1 MLENLLIKNYVIV
14 DELDLNFLLGFS
26 SLTGETGAGKS
37 ILIDALSLALGSR
50 SESGVVK
57 KGNEKAD
64 ITATFNLEGNDE
76 AQAWL
81 SLNEFE
87 ESDSQLLLRRVI
99 NKDGKSKAFINGIP
113 STISQLKSIGE
124 SLVDIYSQNTHHSL
138 LKKTA
143 QREILDNFFDSK
155 EEMQVLKKLYS
166 EWQRLSMEQDEFS
179 KNKESFLNELNET
192 EEKYNEF
199 SGLNFSY
206 EEWNQLQID
215 QKFLANGKELIGGVN
230 KCISIIDEGDIS
242 LNSLSREA
250 QVELKS
256 LHALDTRLENANNIM
271 SSIQAESLEL
281 ARELSNYLQNVD
293 IDENLQQR
301 VEEKIQSIFN
311 FCRKYNVKPE
321 NLESES
327 EIWLQR
333 LEELKGMLGEK
344 DISAIVKEAKV
355 SYDNVAINVT
365 NQRKT
370 AALSLSN
377 LITEKLNQLSFNDAT
392 FRVDLIPSEPTT
404 HGNENIQFLVS
415 TFKGGD
421 LQPIQKV
428 LSGGELSRIS
438 LAIRVASISNIDVPT
453 MIFDEVDVGI
463 GGGVAEV
470 VGNLLKDLGDKKNTQ
485 ALVITHLPQVAAKAN
500 NHYKVSKN
508 QAGNS
513 ITSKIHHLNESER
526 IDEIARM
533 LGGIKV
539 TDKAI
544 DHAKEILS

>member
-14 DELDLNFLLGFS
+14 DKLDLNFLLGFS

-37 ILIDALSLALGSR
+37 ILIDALSLALGTR

-76 AQAWL
+76 AKAWL

-87 ESDSQLLLRRVI
+87 ESDNQLLLRRVI

-143 QREILDNFFDSK
+143 QREILDSFLDSK
-155 EEMQVLKKLYS
+155 EELKSLKKLYS
-166 EWQRLSMEQDEFS
+166 EWQRLFIEQDKFLQ
-179 KNKESFLNELNET
+179 NKESFLNELNET
-192 EEKYNEF
+192 EDKFNEF
-199 SGLNFSY
+199 SALNFTY
-206 EEWNQLQID
+206 EEWNQLQVD
-215 QKFLANGKELIGGVN
+215 QKFLANGKELISGVN
-230 KCISIIDEGDIS
+230 KCISMIDEGDIS
-242 LNSLSREA
+242 LNSLSRDA
-250 QVELKS
+250 QVELKN
-256 LHALDTRLENANNIM
+256 LYALDKRLENASNIM
-271 SSIQAESLEL
+271 SSIQAESVEL

-293 IDENLQQR
+293 IDENLQQT

-327 EIWLQR
+327 ETWLQR
-333 LEELKGMLGEK
+333 LEALKVMLGDK
-344 DISAIVKEAKV
+344 DISALVEEAKA
-355 SYDNVAINVT
+355 SYNEMAINIS
-365 NQRKT
+365 NQRK
-370 AALSLSN
+370 AAASSLSK

-392 FRVDLIPSEPTT
+392 FNVELISSDPSI
-404 HGNENIQFLVS
+404 HGNESIQFLVS

-421 LQPIQKV
+421 PQPIQKV

-438 LAIRVASISNIDVPT
+438 LAIRVASIANIDVPT

-500 NHYKVSKN
+500 NHYKVSKK
-508 QAGNS
+508 QAGDS
-513 ITSKIHHLNESER
+513 VTSEIHLLNKAER

-533 LGGIKV
+533 LGGIRV

>member
-64 ITATFNLEGNDE
+64 ITATFNLKGNDE

-87 ESDSQLLLRRVI
+87 ESDNQLLLRRVI

-113 STISQLKSIGE
+113 STISQLKAIGE

-143 QREILDNFFDSK
+143 QREILDSFLDSK
-155 EEMQVLKKLYS
+155 EEIQLLKKLYS
-166 EWQRLSMEQDEFS
+166 EWQRLSVEQDKFL
-179 KNKESFLNELNET
+179 KNKESFLNELKET

-199 SGLNFSY
+199 SGLNFTY

-230 KCISIIDEGDIS
+230 KCISMIDEGDIS

-250 QVELKS
+250 QVELKN
-256 LHALDTRLENANNIM
+256 LRTLDARLENANNIM
-271 SSIQAESLEL
+271 SSIQAETVEL
-281 ARELSNYLQNVD
+281 VRELSNYLQNVD

-327 EIWLQR
+327 EVWLQR
-333 LEELKGMLGEK
+333 LEELRGMLGEK

-355 SYDNVAINVT
+355 SYDDIAKKVS

-370 AALSLSN
+370 AASSLRKI
-377 LITEKLNQLSFNDAT
+377 ITEKLNQLSFNDAT
-392 FRVDLIPSEPTT
+392 FGVELIPSDPSMN
-404 HGNENIQFLVS
+404 GNESIQFLVS

-438 LAIRVASISNIDVPT
+438 LAIRVASIANIDVPT

-485 ALVITHLPQVAAKAN
+485 ALVITHLPQVAAKSN
-500 NHYKVSKN
+500 NHYRVSKK
-508 QAGNS
+508 QAGDS
-513 ITSKIHHLNESER
+513 ITSKIHLLNESER

>member
-76 AQAWL
+76 ALAWL

-87 ESDSQLLLRRVI
+87 ESDNQLLLRRVI

-113 STISQLKSIGE
+113 STISQLKAIGE

-143 QREILDNFFDSK
+143 QREILDSFLDSK
-155 EEMQVLKKLYS
+155 EELKLLKKLYS
-166 EWQRLSMEQDEFS
+166 EWQRLSVEQDKFL

-250 QVELKS
+250 QVELKN

-271 SSIQAESLEL
+271 NSIQAESLEL

-311 FCRKYNVKPE
+311 FCRKYNIKPE
-321 NLESES
+321 NLELES
-327 EIWLQR
+327 ETWLQR
-333 LEELKGMLGEK
+333 LDELKGMLGEK
-344 DISAIVKEAKV
+344 DISAIVMEAKV
-355 SYDNVAINVT
+355 SYDNVATNVS
-365 NQRKT
+365 NHRIT
-370 AALSLSN
+370 AASSLSN

-392 FRVDLIPSEPTT
+392 FRVDLLPSDPSI
-404 HGNENIQFLVS
+404 HGNESIQFSVS

-438 LAIRVASISNIDVPT
+438 LAIRVASIANVDVPT

-485 ALVITHLPQVAAKAN
+485 ALVITHLPQVAAKSN
-500 NHYKVSKN
+500 NHYKVSKK
-508 QAGNS
+508 QVGDS
-513 ITSKIHHLNESER
+513 VTSKIHLLNESER

>member
-14 DELDLNFLLGFS
+14 DELDLSFLLGFS

-37 ILIDALSLALGSR
+37 ILIDALSLALGAR

-64 ITATFNLEGNDE
+64 ITATFNLKGNDE

-87 ESDSQLLLRRVI
+87 ESDNQLLLRRVI

-113 STISQLKSIGE
+113 STISQLKAIGE

-143 QREILDNFFDSK
+143 QREILDSFLDSK
-155 EEMQVLKKLYS
+155 EEIQLLKKLYS
-166 EWQRLSMEQDEFS
+166 EWQRLSVEQDKFL
-179 KNKESFLNELNET
+179 KNKESFLNEFNET

-250 QVELKS
+250 QVELKN

-327 EIWLQR
+327 EAWLQR
-333 LEELKGMLGEK
+333 LEELKGMLGQK

-355 SYDNVAINVT
+355 SYDNVATNVS
-365 NQRKT
+365 NQRKI
-370 AALSLSN
+370 AASSLSN

-438 LAIRVASISNIDVPT
+438 LAIRVASIANIDVPT

-508 QAGNS
+508 QAGDS

-533 LGGIKV
+533 LAGIKV

>member
-37 ILIDALSLALGSR
+37 ILIDALSLALGTR

-76 AQAWL
+76 AKAWL

-87 ESDSQLLLRRVI
+87 ESDNQLLLRRVI

-143 QREILDNFFDSK
+143 QREILDSFLDSK
-155 EEMQVLKKLYS
+155 EELKSLKKLYS
-166 EWQRLSMEQDEFS
+166 EWQRLFIEQDKFLQD
-179 KNKESFLNELNET
+179 KESFLNELNET
-192 EEKYNEF
+192 EDKFNEF
-199 SGLNFSY
+199 SALSFTY
-206 EEWNQLQID
+206 EEWNQLQVD
-215 QKFLANGKELIGGVN
+215 QKFLANGKELISGVN
-230 KCISIIDEGDIS
+230 KCISMIDEGDIS
-242 LNSLSREA
+242 LNSLSRDA
-250 QVELKS
+250 QVELKN
-256 LHALDTRLENANNIM
+256 LYALDKRLENAINIM
-271 SSIQAESLEL
+271 SSIQAESVEL

-293 IDENLQQR
+293 IDENLQQK

-327 EIWLQR
+327 ETWLQR
-333 LEELKGMLGEK
+333 LEALKVMLGDK
-344 DISAIVKEAKV
+344 DISALVEEAKA
-355 SYDNVAINVT
+355 SYNEVAINIS

-370 AALSLSN
+370 AASSLSK

-392 FRVDLIPSEPTT
+392 FNVELMPSDPSI
-404 HGNENIQFLVS
+404 HGNESIQFLVS

-421 LQPIQKV
+421 PQPIQKV

-438 LAIRVASISNIDVPT
+438 LAIRVASIANIDVPT

-500 NHYKVSKN
+500 NHYKVNKK
-508 QAGNS
+508 QAGDS
-513 ITSKIHHLNESER
+513 VTSEIHLLNKAER

-533 LGGIKV
+533 LGGIRV

>member
-166 EWQRLSMEQDEFS
+166 EWQRLSVEQDEFS

-327 EIWLQR
+327 ETWLQR
-333 LEELKGMLGEK
+333 LEEIKGMLGEK
-344 DISAIVKEAKV
+344 DISAIVKEAKL

-370 AALSLSN
+370 AASSLSN

-392 FRVDLIPSEPTT
+392 FRVDLIPSEPST

-438 LAIRVASISNIDVPT
+438 LAIRVASIANIDVPT

-533 LGGIKV
+533 LGGIKL

>member
-87 ESDSQLLLRRVI
+87 ESDNQLLLRRVI

-250 QVELKS
+250 QVELKN

-327 EIWLQR
+327 DTWLQR

-344 DISAIVKEAKV
+344 DISAIVKEAKL

-370 AALSLSN
+370 AASSLSN

-438 LAIRVASISNIDVPT
+438 LAIRVASIANIDVPT

>member
-166 EWQRLSMEQDEFS
+166 EWQRLSMEQDEFL

-344 DISAIVKEAKV
+344 DISAIVKEAKL

-370 AALSLSN
+370 AASSLSD

-438 LAIRVASISNIDVPT
+438 LAIRVASIANIDVPT

>member
-14 DELDLNFLLGFS
+14 DELDLSFLLGFS

-37 ILIDALSLALGSR
+37 ILIDALSLALGAR

-64 ITATFNLEGNDE
+64 ITATFNLKGNDE

-87 ESDSQLLLRRVI
+87 ESDNQLLLRRVI

-113 STISQLKSIGE
+113 STISQLKAIGE

-143 QREILDNFFDSK
+143 QREILDSFLDSK
-155 EEMQVLKKLYS
+155 EEIQLLKKLYS
-166 EWQRLSMEQDEFS
+166 EWQRLSVEQDEFL

-250 QVELKS
+250 QVELKN

-327 EIWLQR
+327 EAWLQR

-355 SYDNVAINVT
+355 SYDNVATNVS

-370 AALSLSN
+370 AASSLSN

-438 LAIRVASISNIDVPT
+438 LAIRVASIANIDVPT

-508 QAGNS
+508 QAGDS

-533 LGGIKV
+533 LAGIKV

>member
-14 DELDLNFLLGFS
+14 GELDLNFLLGFS

-37 ILIDALSLALGSR
+37 ILIDALSLALGTR

-76 AQAWL
+76 VKAWL

-87 ESDSQLLLRRVI
+87 ESDNQLLLRRVI

-143 QREILDNFFDSK
+143 QREILDSFLDSK
-155 EEMQVLKKLYS
+155 EELKSLKKLYS
-166 EWQRLSMEQDEFS
+166 EWQRLFIEQDKFLQD
-179 KNKESFLNELNET
+179 KESFLNELNET
-192 EEKYNEF
+192 EDKFNEF
-199 SGLNFSY
+199 SALSFTY
-206 EEWNQLQID
+206 EEWNQLQVD
-215 QKFLANGKELIGGVN
+215 QKFLANGKELISGVN
-230 KCISIIDEGDIS
+230 KCISLIDEGNIS
-242 LNSLSREA
+242 LNSLSRDA
-250 QVELKS
+250 QVELKN
-256 LHALDTRLENANNIM
+256 LYALDKRLENASNIM
-271 SSIQAESLEL
+271 SSIQAESVEL
-281 ARELSNYLQNVD
+281 DRELSNYLQNVD
-293 IDENLQQR
+293 IDENLQKI

-327 EIWLQR
+327 ETWLQR
-333 LEELKGMLGEK
+333 LDDLKVMLGDK
-344 DISAIVKEAKV
+344 DISALVEEAKA
-355 SYDNVAINVT
+355 SYNEMAINIS
-365 NQRKT
+365 NQRK
-370 AALSLSN
+370 AAASSLSK

-392 FRVDLIPSEPTT
+392 FNVELISSDPSI
-404 HGNENIQFLVS
+404 HGNESIQFLVS

-421 LQPIQKV
+421 PQPIQKV

-438 LAIRVASISNIDVPT
+438 LAIRVASIANIDVPT

-485 ALVITHLPQVAAKAN
+485 ALVITHLPQVAAKSN
-500 NHYKVSKN
+500 NHYKVSKK
-508 QAGNS
+508 QAGDS
-513 ITSKIHHLNESER
+513 VTSEIHLLNKAER

-533 LGGIKV
+533 LGGIRV

>member
-37 ILIDALSLALGSR
+37 ILIDALSLALGAR

-64 ITATFNLEGNDE
+64 ITATFNLKGNDE

-87 ESDSQLLLRRVI
+87 ESDNQLLLRRVI

-250 QVELKS
+250 QVELKN

-344 DISAIVKEAKV
+344 DISAIVKEAKL

-370 AALSLSN
+370 AASSLSN

-438 LAIRVASISNIDVPT
+438 LAIRVASIANIDVPT

>member
-37 ILIDALSLALGSR
+37 ILIDALSLALGTR

-76 AQAWL
+76 AKAWL

-87 ESDSQLLLRRVI
+87 ESDNQLLLRRVI

-143 QREILDNFFDSK
+143 QREILDSFLDSK
-155 EEMQVLKKLYS
+155 EELKSLKKLYS
-166 EWQRLSMEQDEFS
+166 EWQRLFIEQDKFLQD
-179 KNKESFLNELNET
+179 KESFLNELNET
-192 EEKYNEF
+192 EDKFNEF
-199 SGLNFSY
+199 SALSFTY
-206 EEWNQLQID
+206 DEWNQLQVD
-215 QKFLANGKELIGGVN
+215 QKFLANGKELISGVN
-230 KCISIIDEGDIS
+230 KCISMIDEGDIS
-242 LNSLSREA
+242 LNSLSRDA
-250 QVELKS
+250 QVELKN
-256 LHALDTRLENANNIM
+256 LYALDKRLENASNIM
-271 SSIQAESLEL
+271 SSIQAESVEL

-293 IDENLQQR
+293 IDENLQQK

-327 EIWLQR
+327 EAWLQR
-333 LEELKGMLGEK
+333 LGDLKVMLGDK
-344 DISAIVKEAKV
+344 DISALVEEAKA
-355 SYDNVAINVT
+355 SYNEVAINIS
-365 NQRKT
+365 NKRKT
-370 AALSLSN
+370 AASSLSK

-392 FRVDLIPSEPTT
+392 FNVELMPSDPSI
-404 HGNENIQFLVS
+404 HGNESIQFLVS

-421 LQPIQKV
+421 PQPIQKV

-438 LAIRVASISNIDVPT
+438 LAIRVASIANIDVPT

-500 NHYKVSKN
+500 NHYKVSKK
-508 QAGNS
+508 QAGDS
-513 ITSKIHHLNESER
+513 VTSEIHLLNKAER

-533 LGGIKV
+533 LGGIRV
-539 TDKAI
+539 TEKAI

>member
-37 ILIDALSLALGSR
+37 ILIDALSLALGNR

-76 AQAWL
+76 AKAWL

-87 ESDSQLLLRRVI
+87 ESDNQLLLRRVI

-143 QREILDNFFDSK
+143 QREILDSFLDSK
-155 EEMQVLKKLYS
+155 EELKSLKKLYS
-166 EWQRLSMEQDEFS
+166 EWQRLFIEQDKFLQ
-179 KNKESFLNELNET
+179 NKESFLNELNET
-192 EEKYNEF
+192 EDKFNEF
-199 SGLNFSY
+199 SALSFTY
-206 EEWNQLQID
+206 DEWNQLQVD
-215 QKFLANGKELIGGVN
+215 QKFLANGKELISGVN
-230 KCISIIDEGDIS
+230 KCISMIDEGDIS
-242 LNSLSREA
+242 LNSLSRDA
-250 QVELKS
+250 QVELKN
-256 LHALDTRLENANNIM
+256 LYALDKRLENASNIM
-271 SSIQAESLEL
+271 SSIQAESVEL

-293 IDENLQQR
+293 IDENLQQK

-327 EIWLQR
+327 ETWLQR
-333 LEELKGMLGEK
+333 LEALKVMLGDK
-344 DISAIVKEAKV
+344 DISALVEEAKA
-355 SYDNVAINVT
+355 SYNEVAINIS
-365 NQRKT
+365 NKRK
-370 AALSLSN
+370 AAASSLSK

-392 FRVDLIPSEPTT
+392 FNVELISSDPSI
-404 HGNENIQFLVS
+404 HGNESIQFLVS

-421 LQPIQKV
+421 PQPIQKV

-438 LAIRVASISNIDVPT
+438 LAIRVASIANIDVPT

-500 NHYKVSKN
+500 NHYKVNKK
-508 QAGNS
+508 QAGDS
-513 ITSKIHHLNESER
+513 VTSEIHLLNKAER

-533 LGGIKV
+533 LGGIRV

>member
-250 QVELKS
+250 QVELKN
-256 LHALDTRLENANNIM
+256 LHALDSRLENANNIM

-344 DISAIVKEAKV
+344 DISAIVKEAKL

-370 AALSLSN
+370 AASSLSN

-438 LAIRVASISNIDVPT
+438 LAIRVASIANIDVPT

>member
-37 ILIDALSLALGSR
+37 ILIDALSLALGTR

-76 AQAWL
+76 AKAWL

-87 ESDSQLLLRRVI
+87 ESDNQLLLRRVI

-143 QREILDNFFDSK
+143 QREILDSFLDSK
-155 EEMQVLKKLYS
+155 EELKSLKKLYS
-166 EWQRLSMEQDEFS
+166 EWQRLFIEQDKFLQ
-179 KNKESFLNELNET
+179 NKESFLNELNET
-192 EEKYNEF
+192 EDKFNEF
-199 SGLNFSY
+199 SALSFTY
-206 EEWNQLQID
+206 EEWNQLQVD
-215 QKFLANGKELIGGVN
+215 QKFLANGKELISGVN
-230 KCISIIDEGDIS
+230 KCISMIDEGDIS
-242 LNSLSREA
+242 LNSLSRDA
-250 QVELKS
+250 QVELKN
-256 LHALDTRLENANNIM
+256 LYALDKRLENASNIM
-271 SSIQAESLEL
+271 SSIQAESVEL

-293 IDENLQQR
+293 IDENLQQK

-327 EIWLQR
+327 ETWLQR
-333 LEELKGMLGEK
+333 LEALKVMLGDK
-344 DISAIVKEAKV
+344 DISALVKEAKV
-355 SYDNVAINVT
+355 SYDEIAINIS
-365 NQRKT
+365 NQRK
-370 AALSLSN
+370 AAASSLSK

-392 FRVDLIPSEPTT
+392 FNVELMPSDPSI
-404 HGNENIQFLVS
+404 HGNESIQFLVS

-421 LQPIQKV
+421 PQPIQKV

-438 LAIRVASISNIDVPT
+438 LAIRVASIANIDVPT

-500 NHYKVSKN
+500 NHYKVSKK
-508 QAGNS
+508 QAGDS
-513 ITSKIHHLNESER
+513 VTSEIHLLNKAER

-533 LGGIKV
+533 LGGIRV
-539 TDKAI
+539 TEKAI

>member
-37 ILIDALSLALGSR
+37 ILIDALSLALGTR

-76 AQAWL
+76 AKAWL

-87 ESDSQLLLRRVI
+87 ESDNQLLLRRVI

-143 QREILDNFFDSK
+143 QREILDSFLDSK
-155 EEMQVLKKLYS
+155 EELKSLKKLYS
-166 EWQRLSMEQDEFS
+166 EWQRLFIEQDKFLQ
-179 KNKESFLNELNET
+179 NKESFLNELNET
-192 EEKYNEF
+192 EDKFNEF
-199 SGLNFSY
+199 SALNFTY
-206 EEWNQLQID
+206 EEWNQLQVD
-215 QKFLANGKELIGGVN
+215 QKFLANGKELISGVN
-230 KCISIIDEGDIS
+230 KCISMIDEGDIS
-242 LNSLSREA
+242 LNSLSRDA
-250 QVELKS
+250 QVELKN
-256 LHALDTRLENANNIM
+256 LYALDKRLENASNIM
-271 SSIQAESLEL
+271 SSIQAESVEL

-293 IDENLQQR
+293 IDENLQQK

-327 EIWLQR
+327 ETWLQR
-333 LEELKGMLGEK
+333 LDDLKVMLGDK
-344 DISAIVKEAKV
+344 DISALVEEAKA
-355 SYDNVAINVT
+355 SYNEVAINIS
-365 NQRKT
+365 NKRK
-370 AALSLSN
+370 AAASSLSK

-392 FRVDLIPSEPTT
+392 FNVELMPSDPSI
-404 HGNENIQFLVS
+404 HGNESIQFLVS

-421 LQPIQKV
+421 PQPIQKV

-438 LAIRVASISNIDVPT
+438 LAIRVASIANIDVPT

-500 NHYKVSKN
+500 NHYKVNKK
-508 QAGNS
+508 QAGDS
-513 ITSKIHHLNESER
+513 VTSEIHLLNKAER

-533 LGGIKV
+533 LGGIRV

>member
-76 AQAWL
+76 ALAWL

-87 ESDSQLLLRRVI
+87 ELDNQLLLRRVI

-113 STISQLKSIGE
+113 STISQLKAIGE

-143 QREILDNFFDSK
+143 QREILDSFLDSK
-155 EEMQVLKKLYS
+155 EELKLLKKLYS
-166 EWQRLSMEQDEFS
+166 EWQRLSVEQDKFL
-179 KNKESFLNELNET
+179 KNKESFLNELIET

-250 QVELKS
+250 QVELKN

-271 SSIQAESLEL
+271 NSIQAESLEL

-311 FCRKYNVKPE
+311 FCRKYNIKPE
-321 NLESES
+321 NLELES
-327 EIWLQR
+327 ETWLQR
-333 LEELKGMLGEK
+333 LDELKGMLGKK
-344 DISAIVKEAKV
+344 DISAIVKEAKE
-355 SYDNVAINVT
+355 SYDNVATNVS

-370 AALSLSN
+370 AASSLSN

-392 FRVDLIPSEPTT
+392 FRVDLLPSDPSI
-404 HGNENIQFLVS
+404 HGNESIQFSVS

-438 LAIRVASISNIDVPT
+438 LAIRVASIANVDVPT

-500 NHYKVSKN
+500 NHYKVSKK
-508 QAGNS
+508 QAGDS

>member
-14 DELDLNFLLGFS
+14 DELDLSFLLGFS

-37 ILIDALSLALGSR
+37 ILIDALSLALGAR

-64 ITATFNLEGNDE
+64 ITATFNLKGNDE

-87 ESDSQLLLRRVI
+87 ESDNQLLLRRVI

-113 STISQLKSIGE
+113 STISQLKAIGE

-143 QREILDNFFDSK
+143 QREILDSFLDSK
-155 EEMQVLKKLYS
+155 EEIQLLKKLYS
-166 EWQRLSMEQDEFS
+166 EWQRLSVEQDKFL

-250 QVELKS
+250 QVELKN

-327 EIWLQR
+327 EVWLQR

-355 SYDNVAINVT
+355 SYDNVATNVS

-370 AALSLSN
+370 AASSLSN

-438 LAIRVASISNIDVPT
+438 LAIRVASIANIDVPT

-508 QAGNS
+508 QAGDS

-533 LGGIKV
+533 LAGIKV

>member
-37 ILIDALSLALGSR
+37 ILIDALSLALGTR

-76 AQAWL
+76 AQSWL

-87 ESDSQLLLRRVI
+87 ESDNQLLLRRVI

-113 STISQLKSIGE
+113 STISQLKAISE

-143 QREILDNFFDSK
+143 QREILDSFLDAK
-155 EEMQVLKKLYS
+155 EELKLLKKLYS
-166 EWQRLSMEQDEFS
+166 EWERLVIEQDKFLQ
-179 KNKESFLNELNET
+179 NKESFLNELNET
-192 EEKYNEF
+192 EDKYNEF
-199 SGLNFSY
+199 SALNFTY
-206 EEWNQLQID
+206 VEWNQLQVD
-215 QKFLANGKELIGGVN
+215 QKFLANGKELISGIN
-230 KCISIIDEGDIS
+230 KCISMIDEGDIS

-250 QVELKS
+250 QVELKN
-256 LHALDTRLENANNIM
+256 LYGLDKRLENANNIM
-271 SSIQAESLEL
+271 SSIQAESVEL

-293 IDENLQQR
+293 IDENLQQM
-301 VEEKIQSIFN
+301 VEEKIQTIFN

-321 NLESES
+321 NLQSES
-327 EIWLQR
+327 EKWLQR
-333 LEELKGMLGEK
+333 LEELKAMLGDK
-344 DISAIVKEAKV
+344 DISALVKEARV
-355 SYDNVAINVT
+355 SYDAVAINIS

-370 AALSLSN
+370 AASSLSN

-392 FRVDLIPSEPTT
+392 FKVELIPSDPSM
-404 HGNENIQFLVS
+404 HGYESIQFLVS

-438 LAIRVASISNIDVPT
+438 LAIRVASIANIDVPT

-485 ALVITHLPQVAAKAN
+485 ALVITHLPQVAAKSN
-500 NHYKVSKN
+500 NHYKVSKI
-508 QAGNS
+508 QAGDS
-513 ITSKIHHLNESER
+513 VKSKIHHLNESER

-533 LGGIKV
+533 LGGIDV
-539 TDKAI
+539 TEKAI
-544 DHAKEILS
+544 DHAKEILG

>member
-37 ILIDALSLALGSR
+37 ILIDALSLALGTR

-76 AQAWL
+76 AKAWL

-87 ESDSQLLLRRVI
+87 ESDNQLLLRRVI

-143 QREILDNFFDSK
+143 QREILDSFLDSK
-155 EEMQVLKKLYS
+155 EELKSLKKLYS
-166 EWQRLSMEQDEFS
+166 EWQRLFIEQDKFLQ
-179 KNKESFLNELNET
+179 NKESFLNELNET
-192 EEKYNEF
+192 EDKFNEF
-199 SGLNFSY
+199 SALNFTY
-206 EEWNQLQID
+206 EEWNQLQVD
-215 QKFLANGKELIGGVN
+215 QKFLANGKELISGVN
-230 KCISIIDEGDIS
+230 KCISMIDEGDIS
-242 LNSLSREA
+242 LNSLSRDA
-250 QVELKS
+250 QVELKN
-256 LHALDTRLENANNIM
+256 LYALDKRLENASNIM
-271 SSIQAESLEL
+271 SSIQAESVEL

-293 IDENLQQR
+293 IDENLQQI

-327 EIWLQR
+327 ETWLQR
-333 LEELKGMLGEK
+333 LDDLKVMLGDK
-344 DISAIVKEAKV
+344 DISALVEEAKA
-355 SYDNVAINVT
+355 SYNEMAINIS
-365 NQRKT
+365 NQRK
-370 AALSLSN
+370 AAASSLSK

-392 FRVDLIPSEPTT
+392 FNVELISSDPSI
-404 HGNENIQFLVS
+404 HGNESIQFLVS

-421 LQPIQKV
+421 PQPIQKV

-438 LAIRVASISNIDVPT
+438 LAIRVASIANIDVPT

-500 NHYKVSKN
+500 NHYKVNKK
-508 QAGNS
+508 QAGDS
-513 ITSKIHHLNESER
+513 VTSEIHLLNKAER

-533 LGGIKV
+533 LGGIRV

>member
-76 AQAWL
+76 ARAWL

-87 ESDSQLLLRRVI
+87 ESDNQLLLRRVI

-166 EWQRLSMEQDEFS
+166 EWQRLSLEQDEFS

-215 QKFLANGKELIGGVN
+215 QKFLANGKELIAGVN

-242 LNSLSREA
+242 LNSISREV

-327 EIWLQR
+327 EAWLQR
-333 LEELKGMLGEK
+333 LEELRGMLGEK
-344 DISAIVKEAKV
+344 DISAIVKEAKA
-355 SYDNVAINVT
+355 SYDNVATNVS
-365 NQRKT
+365 NQRRT
-370 AALSLSN
+370 AASSLSN
-377 LITEKLNQLSFNDAT
+377 LITEKLNKLSFNDAT
-392 FRVDLIPSEPTT
+392 FSVDLIPSEPTI
-404 HGNENIQFLVS
+404 HGNESIQFLVS

-438 LAIRVASISNIDVPT
+438 LAIRVASIANIDVPT

-500 NHYKVSKN
+500 NHYKVSKK
-508 QAGNS
+508 QAGDF
-513 ITSKIHHLNESER
+513 ITSKIQLLNESER

-544 DHAKEILS
+544 DHAKEILG

>member
-37 ILIDALSLALGSR
+37 ILIDALSLALGTR

-76 AQAWL
+76 AKAWL

-87 ESDSQLLLRRVI
+87 ESDNQLLLRRVI

-143 QREILDNFFDSK
+143 QREILDSFLDSK
-155 EEMQVLKKLYS
+155 EELKSLKKLYS
-166 EWQRLSMEQDEFS
+166 EWQRLFIEQDKFLQD
-179 KNKESFLNELNET
+179 KESFLNELNET
-192 EEKYNEF
+192 EDKFNEF
-199 SGLNFSY
+199 SALSFTY
-206 EEWNQLQID
+206 DEWNQLQVD
-215 QKFLANGKELIGGVN
+215 QKFLANGKELISGVN
-230 KCISIIDEGDIS
+230 KCISMIDEGDIS
-242 LNSLSREA
+242 LNSLSRDA
-250 QVELKS
+250 QVELKN
-256 LHALDTRLENANNIM
+256 LYALDKRLENASNIM
-271 SSIQAESLEL
+271 SSIQAESVEL

-293 IDENLQQR
+293 IDENLQQK

-327 EIWLQR
+327 EAWLQR
-333 LEELKGMLGEK
+333 LGDLKVMLGDK
-344 DISAIVKEAKV
+344 DISALVEEAKA
-355 SYDNVAINVT
+355 SYNEVAINIS
-365 NQRKT
+365 NKRKT
-370 AALSLSN
+370 AASSLSK

-392 FRVDLIPSEPTT
+392 FNVELMPSDPSI
-404 HGNENIQFLVS
+404 HGNESIQFLVS

-421 LQPIQKV
+421 PQPIQKV

-438 LAIRVASISNIDVPT
+438 LAIRVASIANIDVPT

-485 ALVITHLPQVAAKAN
+485 ALVITHLPQVAAKSN
-500 NHYKVSKN
+500 NHYKVSKK
-508 QAGNS
+508 QAGDS
-513 ITSKIHHLNESER
+513 VTSEIHLLNKAER

-533 LGGIKV
+533 LGGIRV
-539 TDKAI
+539 TEKAI

>member
-37 ILIDALSLALGSR
+37 ILIDALSLALGTR

-76 AQAWL
+76 AKAWL

-87 ESDSQLLLRRVI
+87 ESDNQLLLRRVI

-143 QREILDNFFDSK
+143 QREILDSFLDSK
-155 EEMQVLKKLYS
+155 EELKSLKKLYS
-166 EWQRLSMEQDEFS
+166 EWQRLFIEQDKFLQ
-179 KNKESFLNELNET
+179 NKESFLNELNET
-192 EEKYNEF
+192 EDKFNEF
-199 SGLNFSY
+199 SALSFTY
-206 EEWNQLQID
+206 EEWNQLQVD
-215 QKFLANGKELIGGVN
+215 QKFLANGKELISGVN
-230 KCISIIDEGDIS
+230 KCISMIDEGDIS
-242 LNSLSREA
+242 LNSLSRDA
-250 QVELKS
+250 QVELKN
-256 LHALDTRLENANNIM
+256 LYALDKRLENASNIM
-271 SSIQAESLEL
+271 SSIQAESVEL

-293 IDENLQQR
+293 IDENLQQK
-301 VEEKIQSIFN
+301 VEDKIQSIFN

-327 EIWLQR
+327 ETWLQR
-333 LEELKGMLGEK
+333 LEALKVMLGDK
-344 DISAIVKEAKV
+344 DISALVEEAKA
-355 SYDNVAINVT
+355 SYNKVAINIS
-365 NQRKT
+365 NKRK
-370 AALSLSN
+370 AAASSLSK

-392 FRVDLIPSEPTT
+392 FNVELISSDPSI
-404 HGNENIQFLVS
+404 HGNESIQFLVS

-421 LQPIQKV
+421 PQPIQKV

-438 LAIRVASISNIDVPT
+438 LAIRVASIANIDVPT

-500 NHYKVSKN
+500 NHYKVNKK
-508 QAGNS
+508 QAGDS
-513 ITSKIHHLNESER
+513 VTSEIHLLNKAER

>member
-37 ILIDALSLALGSR
+37 ILIDALSLALGTR

-76 AQAWL
+76 AKAWL

-87 ESDSQLLLRRVI
+87 ESDNQLLLRRVI

-143 QREILDNFFDSK
+143 QREILDSFLDSK
-155 EEMQVLKKLYS
+155 EELKSLKKLYS
-166 EWQRLSMEQDEFS
+166 EWQRLFIEQDKFLQ
-179 KNKESFLNELNET
+179 NKESFLNELNET
-192 EEKYNEF
+192 EDKFNEF
-199 SGLNFSY
+199 SALSFTY
-206 EEWNQLQID
+206 EEWNQLQVD
-215 QKFLANGKELIGGVN
+215 QKFLANGKELISGVN
-230 KCISIIDEGDIS
+230 KCISMIDEGDIS
-242 LNSLSREA
+242 LNSLSRDA
-250 QVELKS
+250 QVELKN
-256 LHALDTRLENANNIM
+256 LYALDKRLENASNIM
-271 SSIQAESLEL
+271 SSIQAESVEL

-293 IDENLQQR
+293 IDENLQQT

-327 EIWLQR
+327 ETWLQR
-333 LEELKGMLGEK
+333 LEALKVMLGDK
-344 DISAIVKEAKV
+344 DISALVEEAKA
-355 SYDNVAINVT
+355 SYNEMAINIS
-365 NQRKT
+365 NKRK
-370 AALSLSN
+370 AAASSLSK

-392 FRVDLIPSEPTT
+392 FNVELISSDPSI
-404 HGNENIQFLVS
+404 HGNESIQFLVS

-421 LQPIQKV
+421 PQPIQKV

-438 LAIRVASISNIDVPT
+438 LAIRVASIANIDVPT

-500 NHYKVSKN
+500 NHYKVNKK
-508 QAGNS
+508 QAGDS
-513 ITSKIHHLNESER
+513 VTSEIHLLNKAER

-533 LGGIKV
+533 LGGIRV

>member
-14 DELDLNFLLGFS
+14 DELDLSFLLGFS

-37 ILIDALSLALGSR
+37 ILIDALSLALGAR

-64 ITATFNLEGNDE
+64 ITATFNLKGNDE

-87 ESDSQLLLRRVI
+87 ESDNQLLLRRVI

-113 STISQLKSIGE
+113 STISQLKAIGE

-143 QREILDNFFDSK
+143 QREILDSFLDSK
-155 EEMQVLKKLYS
+155 EEIQLLKKLYS
-166 EWQRLSMEQDEFS
+166 EWQRLSVEQDKFL

-250 QVELKS
+250 QVELKN

-311 FCRKYNVKPE
+311 FCRIYNVKPE

-327 EIWLQR
+327 EVWLQR

-344 DISAIVKEAKV
+344 DISAIVKEAKA
-355 SYDNVAINVT
+355 SYDNVATNVS
-365 NQRKT
+365 NKRKT
-370 AALSLSN
+370 AASSLSN
-377 LITEKLNQLSFNDAT
+377 FITEKLNKLSFNDAI
-392 FRVDLIPSEPTT
+392 FRVDLIPSEPSI
-404 HGNENIQFLVS
+404 HGNESIQFLVS

-453 MIFDEVDVGI
+453 MIFDEVDFGI

-500 NHYKVSKN
+500 NHYKVSKK
-508 QAGNS
+508 QAGDS
-513 ITSKIHHLNESER
+513 ITSKIQLLNESER
-526 IDEIARM
+526 ISEIARM

-544 DHAKEILS
+544 DHAKEILG

>member
-344 DISAIVKEAKV
+344 DISAIVKEAKL

-370 AALSLSN
+370 AASSLSD

-438 LAIRVASISNIDVPT
+438 LAIRVASIANIDVPT

>member
-37 ILIDALSLALGSR
+37 ILIDALSLALGTR

-76 AQAWL
+76 AKAWL

-87 ESDSQLLLRRVI
+87 ESDNQLLLRRVI

-143 QREILDNFFDSK
+143 QREILDSFLDSK
-155 EEMQVLKKLYS
+155 EELKSLKKLYS
-166 EWQRLSMEQDEFS
+166 EWQRLFIEQDKFLQ
-179 KNKESFLNELNET
+179 NKESFLNELNET
-192 EEKYNEF
+192 EDKFNEF
-199 SGLNFSY
+199 SALSFTY
-206 EEWNQLQID
+206 EEWNQLQVD
-215 QKFLANGKELIGGVN
+215 QKFLANGKELISGVN
-230 KCISIIDEGDIS
+230 KCISMIDEGDIS
-242 LNSLSREA
+242 LNSLSRDT
-250 QVELKS
+250 QVELKN
-256 LHALDTRLENANNIM
+256 LYALDKRLENASNIM
-271 SSIQAESLEL
+271 SSIQAESVEL

-293 IDENLQQR
+293 IDENLQQK

-327 EIWLQR
+327 ETWLQR
-333 LEELKGMLGEK
+333 LEALKVMLGDK
-344 DISAIVKEAKV
+344 DISALVEEAKA
-355 SYDNVAINVT
+355 SYNEIAINIS
-365 NQRKT
+365 NKRKT
-370 AALSLSN
+370 AASSLSK

-392 FRVDLIPSEPTT
+392 FNVELISSDPSI
-404 HGNENIQFLVS
+404 HGNESIQFLVS

-421 LQPIQKV
+421 PQPIQKV

-438 LAIRVASISNIDVPT
+438 LAIRVASIANIDVPT

-485 ALVITHLPQVAAKAN
+485 ALVITHLPQVAAKSN
-500 NHYKVSKN
+500 NHYKVSKK
-508 QAGNS
+508 QAGDS
-513 ITSKIHHLNESER
+513 VTSEIHLLNKAER

-533 LGGIKV
+533 LGGIRV
-539 TDKAI
+539 TEKAI

>member
-250 QVELKS
+250 QVELKN

-327 EIWLQR
+327 ETWLQR
-333 LEELKGMLGEK
+333 LEEIKGMLGEK

-355 SYDNVAINVT
+355 SYDNVAKNVS

-370 AALSLSN
+370 AASSLSN

-392 FRVDLIPSEPTT
+392 FRVDLIPSEPTI

-438 LAIRVASISNIDVPT
+438 LAIRVASIANIDVPT

>member
-76 AQAWL
+76 ALAWL

-87 ESDSQLLLRRVI
+87 ESDNQLLLRRVI

-113 STISQLKSIGE
+113 STISQLRAIGE

-143 QREILDNFFDSK
+143 QREILDSFLDSK
-155 EEMQVLKKLYS
+155 EELKLLKKLYS
-166 EWQRLSMEQDEFS
+166 EWQRLSVEQDKFL

-250 QVELKS
+250 QVELKN

-271 SSIQAESLEL
+271 NSIQAESLEL
-281 ARELSNYLQNVD
+281 ARELSSYLQNVD

-311 FCRKYNVKPE
+311 FCRKYNIKPE
-321 NLESES
+321 NLELES
-327 EIWLQR
+327 ETWLQR
-333 LEELKGMLGEK
+333 LDELKGMLGEK

-355 SYDNVAINVT
+355 SYDNVATNVS
-365 NQRKT
+365 NHRKT
-370 AALSLSN
+370 AASSLSN

-392 FRVDLIPSEPTT
+392 FRVDLLPSDPSI
-404 HGNENIQFLVS
+404 HGNESIQFSVS

-438 LAIRVASISNIDVPT
+438 LAIRVASIANVDVPT

-485 ALVITHLPQVAAKAN
+485 ALVITHLPQVAAKSN
-500 NHYKVSKN
+500 NHYKVSKK
-508 QAGNS
+508 QVGDS
-513 ITSKIHHLNESER
+513 VTSKIHLLNESER

>member
-37 ILIDALSLALGSR
+37 ILIDALSLALGTR

-87 ESDSQLLLRRVI
+87 ESDNQLLLRRVI

-166 EWQRLSMEQDEFS
+166 EWQRLSVEQDEFS

-215 QKFLANGKELIGGVN
+215 QKFLANGKELIAGVN

-250 QVELKS
+250 QVELKN

-327 EIWLQR
+327 ETWLQR

-355 SYDNVAINVT
+355 SYDNVAKNVS

-370 AALSLSN
+370 AASSLSN

-392 FRVDLIPSEPTT
+392 FRVDLIPSEPTI
-404 HGNENIQFLVS
+404 HGNESIQFLVS

-438 LAIRVASISNIDVPT
+438 LAIRVASIANIDVPT

-500 NHYKVSKN
+500 NHYKVSKK
-508 QAGNS
+508 QAGDS
-513 ITSKIHHLNESER
+513 ITSKINLLNESER

-544 DHAKEILS
+544 DHAKEILG

>member
-250 QVELKS
+250 QVELKN

-327 EIWLQR
+327 DAWLQR

-344 DISAIVKEAKV
+344 DISAIVNEAKV
-355 SYDNVAINVT
+355 SYDNVATNVS

-370 AALSLSN
+370 AASSLSN

-392 FRVDLIPSEPTT
+392 FRVDLIPSEPTI

-438 LAIRVASISNIDVPT
+438 LAIRVASIANIDVPT

>member
-14 DELDLNFLLGFS
+14 DELDLSFLLGFS

-37 ILIDALSLALGSR
+37 ILIDALSLALGAR

-64 ITATFNLEGNDE
+64 ITATFNLKGNDE

-87 ESDSQLLLRRVI
+87 ESDNQLLLRRVI

-113 STISQLKSIGE
+113 STISQLKAIGE

-143 QREILDNFFDSK
+143 QREILDSFLDSK
-155 EEMQVLKKLYS
+155 EEIQLLKKLYS
-166 EWQRLSMEQDEFS
+166 EWQRLSVEQDKFL

-250 QVELKS
+250 QVELKN

-327 EIWLQR
+327 EAWLQR
-333 LEELKGMLGEK
+333 LEELKGMLGER

-355 SYDNVAINVT
+355 SYDNVATNVS

-370 AALSLSN
+370 AASSLSN

-438 LAIRVASISNIDVPT
+438 LAIRVASIANIDVPT

-470 VGNLLKDLGDKKNTQ
+470 VGNLLKDLGGKKNTQ

-508 QAGNS
+508 QVGDS

-533 LGGIKV
+533 LAGIKV

>member
-37 ILIDALSLALGSR
+37 ILIDALSLALGTR

-76 AQAWL
+76 AKAWL

-87 ESDSQLLLRRVI
+87 ESDNQLLLRRVI

-143 QREILDNFFDSK
+143 QREILDSFLDSK
-155 EEMQVLKKLYS
+155 EELKSLKKLYS
-166 EWQRLSMEQDEFS
+166 EWQRLFIEQDKFLQ
-179 KNKESFLNELNET
+179 NKESFLNELNET
-192 EEKYNEF
+192 EYKFNEF
-199 SGLNFSY
+199 SALNFTY
-206 EEWNQLQID
+206 EEWNQLQVD
-215 QKFLANGKELIGGVN
+215 QKFLANGKELISGVN
-230 KCISIIDEGDIS
+230 KCISMIDEGDIS
-242 LNSLSREA
+242 LNSLSRDA
-250 QVELKS
+250 QVELKN
-256 LHALDTRLENANNIM
+256 LYALDKRLENASNIM
-271 SSIQAESLEL
+271 SSIQAESVEL

-293 IDENLQQR
+293 IDENLQQK

-327 EIWLQR
+327 ETWLQR
-333 LEELKGMLGEK
+333 LDDLKVMLGDK
-344 DISAIVKEAKV
+344 DISALVKEAKV
-355 SYDNVAINVT
+355 SYDEIAINIS
-365 NQRKT
+365 NQRK
-370 AALSLSN
+370 AAASSLSK

-392 FRVDLIPSEPTT
+392 FNVELISSDPSI
-404 HGNENIQFLVS
+404 HGNESIQFLVS

-421 LQPIQKV
+421 PQPIQKV

-438 LAIRVASISNIDVPT
+438 LAIRVASIANIDVPT

-500 NHYKVSKN
+500 NHYKVNKK
-508 QAGNS
+508 QAGDS
-513 ITSKIHHLNESER
+513 VTSEIHLLNKAER

-533 LGGIKV
+533 LGGIRV

>member
-64 ITATFNLEGNDE
+64 ITATFNLKGNDE

-87 ESDSQLLLRRVI
+87 ESDNQLLLRRVI

-113 STISQLKSIGE
+113 STISQLKAIGE

-143 QREILDNFFDSK
+143 QREILDSFLDSK
-155 EEMQVLKKLYS
+155 EEIQLLKKLYS
-166 EWQRLSMEQDEFS
+166 EWQRLSMEQDEFL

-215 QKFLANGKELIGGVN
+215 QKFLANGKELIAGVN

-250 QVELKS
+250 QVELKN
-256 LHALDTRLENANNIM
+256 LHELDTRLENANNIM

-281 ARELSNYLQNVD
+281 VRELSNYLQNVD

-321 NLESES
+321 NLELES
-327 EIWLQR
+327 KAWLQR

-355 SYDNVAINVT
+355 SYDDVASNVSNK
-365 NQRKT
+365 RKT

-377 LITEKLNQLSFNDAT
+377 LITEKLNQLSFNDAA
-392 FRVDLIPSEPTT
+392 FRVDLIPSEPTI

-438 LAIRVASISNIDVPT
+438 LAIRVASIANIDVPT

-508 QAGNS
+508 QAGDS

-533 LGGIKV
+533 LAGIKV

>member
-37 ILIDALSLALGSR
+37 ILIDALSLALGTR

-76 AQAWL
+76 AKAWL

-87 ESDSQLLLRRVI
+87 ESDNQLLLRRVI
-99 NKDGKSKAFINGIP
+99 NKEGKSKAFINGIP

-143 QREILDNFFDSK
+143 QREILDSFLDSK
-155 EEMQVLKKLYS
+155 EEFKSLKKLYS
-166 EWQRLSMEQDEFS
+166 EWQRLFIEQDKFLQ
-179 KNKESFLNELNET
+179 NKESFSNELNET
-192 EEKYNEF
+192 EDKFNEF
-199 SGLNFSY
+199 STLSFTY
-206 EEWNQLQID
+206 EEWNQLQVD
-215 QKFLANGKELIGGVN
+215 QKFLANRKELISGVN
-230 KCISIIDEGDIS
+230 KCISMIDEGDIS
-242 LNSLSREA
+242 LNSLSRDA
-250 QVELKS
+250 QVELKN
-256 LHALDTRLENANNIM
+256 LYALDKRLENASNIM
-271 SSIQAESLEL
+271 SSIQAESVEL

-293 IDENLQQR
+293 IDENLQQK
-301 VEEKIQSIFN
+301 VEDKIQSIFN

-327 EIWLQR
+327 ETWLQR
-333 LEELKGMLGEK
+333 LEALKVMLGDK
-344 DISAIVKEAKV
+344 DISALVEEAKA
-355 SYDNVAINVT
+355 SYNEIAINIS
-365 NQRKT
+365 NKRKT
-370 AALSLSN
+370 AASSLSK

-392 FRVDLIPSEPTT
+392 FNVELMPSDPSI
-404 HGNENIQFLVS
+404 HGNESIQFLVS

-421 LQPIQKV
+421 PQAIQKV

-438 LAIRVASISNIDVPT
+438 LAIRVASIANIDVPT

-500 NHYKVSKN
+500 NHYKVSKK
-508 QAGNS
+508 QAGDS
-513 ITSKIHHLNESER
+513 VTSEIHLLNKSER

-533 LGGIKV
+533 LGGINV